1 MILSCNNISKSFG
14 TDVIIKSC
22 SFNIEDHEK
31 AAIVG
36 INGAGKSTLLKIITG
51 IEPADTGLV
60 TLAKDKT
67 LGYLAQQQNLG
78 SDNTI
83 YDELLSVKQYILD
96 MEKELRSIEKRMNTA
111 DGDELENLM
120 KKYSDLNHRFE
131 MENGYAYKSEITGVL
146 KGLGF
151 SEEDFT
157 LNVNTLSGGQKTRVA
172 LGKLLLAKPD
182 IILLDEPTNHLDME
196 SIRWLENYL
205 LNYNGAVL
213 IVAHDRYF
221 LDKIVSK
228 IIELDNGVAT
238 VFSGNYT
245 DYAAK
250 KAILRNMKLK
260 EYLNQQREI
269 KHQEDVIT
277 KLKQF
282 NREKSIKRAESREKM
297 LDKIEI
303 VDKPQELNDKM
314 NIKLEPN
321 VVSGNDV
328 LTISGLSK
336 SFDDVTLF
344 DNIDIEIKRGE
355 RVALIGNN
363 GTGKTTILKLINGII
378 EPDSGSIYLGAKVNI
393 GYYDQE
399 HHVLDPDKT
408 IFDEIRDAYPDLNN
422 TQIRN
427 TLAAFLFTNE
437 DVFKYIRDL
446 SGGEKGRVSLAKLML
461 SNANFLILDEPT
473 NHLDIVSKEI
483 LENALNNYTGTVLF
497 VSHDRYFINAAATR
511 IIELSNKTVV
521 NYIGNYDYYL
531 EKRDILSAKPINT
544 VSSAD
549 IEHAK
554 KAADS
559 KASWQEEKIKQAQL
573 KKIKNELKRTEER
586 IANIEERIDK
596 LDNMYADPAI
606 SSDTAKLM
614 EIHTEKEELSKELD
628 KLYDRWGELTDM

>member
-14 TDVIIKSC
+14 TDIIIKSC

-51 IEPADTGLV
+51 EEPADTGIV

-67 LGYLAQQQNLG
+67 LGYLAQQQDLQ
-78 SDNTI
+78 SDRSI

-96 MEKELRSIEKRMNTA
+96 MESELRRIEAAMNSA
-111 DGDELENLM
+111 SGDELDALM
-120 KKYSDLNHRFE
+120 NRYTNLNHEFE
-131 MENGYAYKSEITGVL
+131 MNNGYAYKSEITGVL

-151 SEEDFT
+151 TEEDFS
-157 LNVNTLSGGQKTRVA
+157 LHVNTLSGGQKTRVS
-172 LGKLLLAKPD
+172 LGKLLLSKPD
-182 IILLDEPTNHLDME
+182 IIMLDEPTNHLDME
-196 SIRWLENYL
+196 SISWLENYL

-228 IIELDNGVAT
+228 IIEIDNGDCT

-245 DYAAK
+245 DYASK

-260 EYLNQQREI
+260 EYLNQQRDI
-269 KHQEDVIT
+269 KHQEAVIA

-297 LDKIEI
+297 LDKMEV
-303 VDKPQELNDKM
+303 VDKPVELNAKM
-314 NIKLEPN
+314 NIQLEPS

-328 LTISGLSK
+328 LTVTDLTK
-336 SFDDVTLF
+336 SFDGNTLF
-344 DNIDIEIKRGE
+344 NNINFDIKRGE

-378 EPDSGSIYLGAKVNI
+378 QPDSGSIYLGAKVAI

-408 IFDEIRDAYPDLNN
+408 LFQEIQDAYPDLNN

-427 TLAAFLFTNE
+427 TLAAFLFTDD

-446 SGGEKGRVSLAKLML
+446 SGGERGRVSLAKLML
-461 SNANFLILDEPT
+461 SNANLLILDEPT

-483 LENALNNYTGTVLF
+483 LENALNSYTGTVLY
-497 VSHDRYFINAAATR
+497 VSHDRYFINATATR
-511 IIELSNKTVV
+511 IIELTNQNIV

-531 EKRDILSAKPINT
+531 EKRDILTTKTFPATTGS
-544 VSSAD
+544 SSAD
-549 IEHAK
+549 TAVK
-554 KAADS
+554 DS
-559 KASWQEEKIKQAQL
+559 KISWQQSREEQNRL
-573 KKIKNELKRTEER
+573 KKRKNEIKRTEER
-586 IANIEERIDK
+586 ISVVEERLSAIDAE
-596 LDNMYADPAI
+596 YSDPSI
-606 SSDTAKLM
+606 GSNTARLM
-614 EIHTEKEELSKELD
+614 ELHNESAGLQKELD
-628 KLYDRWGELTDM
+628 ELYEHWDSLMEEE